1 MVRNFFFDFFN
12 FLVVIRFFL
21 TTFFNGNFYFS
32 SLPRLVKSLETVF
45 NVSISSLSTSDL
57 RLFKLAF

>member
-21 TTFFNGNFYFS
+21 ATFFNGNFYFS
-32 SLPRLVKSLETVF
+32 SLLRLVKSLETVF

>member
-32 SLPRLVKSLETVF
+32 SLLRLVKSLETVF